1 MVAQMSSL
9 QTVQGQAADLGSNW
23 SITRNINFTEE
34 YLRKIS
40 NLNADDIRDVA
51 NRYFK
56 EESLS
61 VIEVGKKINLKK
73 NKAQIYKN
81 NKKINQH
88 VLDNGLIISIEED
101 FRLPIVAFSN
111 AFKAGLFADYI
122 HGQGMTQ
129 LLSRVFLKGTNTK
142 EADQIA
148 LSIENLGGNVS
159 AIGGNNSLSL
169 NSEFLS
175 NDFAEAL
182 NIVSNIILHPAFPQS
197 AVNREKKTLLMD
209 IKEERESPLSLAA
222 IIARENLFDN
232 HAYKNS
238 RLGTEDHV
246 KGIDTEKLIKYY
258 SQYGVSNNG
267 VISICGAIDSDEVIG
282 KVGEAFSKMKM
293 GDEVVAQ
300 TKDAEWPLTQ
310 KEIEYNH
317 HKEQAVLLI
326 AYPGLKLG
334 DQDRAVVSLIEEISG
349 GMDGLLFKRIREDL
363 GLAYYVGTSQLVSY
377 SRGSIYF
384 YAGTNSE
391 SLSKVQNELEKIIES
406 LISEKIDDE
415 VLVRAKKSLIG
426 KYSLSKQSYSSR
438 AQSMAL
444 NLLYGLGE
452 CYDEEN
458 LKVIKNTTSSDLQ
471 KCCQKYFNTLSKV
484 TVRIVP
490 NNK

>member
-1 MVAQMSSL
+1 
-9 QTVQGQAADLGSNW
+9 
-23 SITRNINFTEE
+23 
-34 YLRKIS
+34 
-40 NLNADDIRDVA
+40 
-51 NRYFK
+51 
-56 EESLS
+56 
-61 VIEVGKKINLKK
+61 
-73 NKAQIYKN
+73 
-81 NKKINQH
+81 
-88 VLDNGLIISIEED
+88 
-101 FRLPIVAFSN
+101 
-111 AFKAGLFADYI
+111 
-122 HGQGMTQ
+122 
-129 LLSRVFLKGTNTK
+129 
-142 EADQIA
+142 
-148 LSIENLGGNVS
+148 
-159 AIGGNNSLSL
+159 
-169 NSEFLS
+169 
-175 NDFAEAL
+175 
-182 NIVSNIILHPAFPQS
+182 
-197 AVNREKKTLLMD
+197 
-209 IKEERESPLSLAA
+209 
-222 IIARENLFDN
+222 
-232 HAYKNS
+232 
-238 RLGTEDHV
+238 
-246 KGIDTEKLIKYY
+246 
-258 SQYGVSNNG
+258 
-267 VISICGAIDSDEVIG
+267 
-282 KVGEAFSKMKM
+282 
-293 GDEVVAQ
+293 
-300 TKDAEWPLTQ
+300 
-310 KEIEYNH
+310 
-317 HKEQAVLLI
+317 LLI